1 MSQDRTEKPTD
12 RRLREARRK
21 GQLARS
27 RDLEQAAQLVAVL
40 VMMGWS
46 GRWVIETMSHSVRV
60 GLERFGD
67 TPLRTVEP
75 GELARLAAT
84 GAAALGAMV
93 APVAVVAMAATL
105 SAAALQGGWN
115 VAPEAL
121 TPKWERLSP
130 KSGFQRLRPSQ
141 AGVELIKAMV
151 AVVVLSWL
159 SVRVVQTVID
169 GAVTFGR
176 IHPTHSA
183 VLGWVHAERLLRQAA
198 IALGVIAVADYL
210 VQRWRLSKSLRMTK
224 QEVRDDTRLTEG
236 SPEVKARLKRLQ
248 RDLLRRRMLSAV
260 PKATVVITNP
270 TEFAVA
276 LEYRRDV
283 MAAPRVI
290 AKGKGVLAAKIR
302 DLARA
307 AGVPIV
313 ENVPLAQALYRG
325 VEVGESIPGELF
337 GAVAEVLAYL
347 IRLKQLVL

>member
-1 MSQDRTEKPTD
+1 MAHDRTEKPTD
-12 RRLREARRK
+12 RRLRDARRK

-27 RDLEQAAQLVAVL
+27 RDLEQAAQLGAVL
-40 VMMGWS
+40 VVLGWS
-46 GRWVIETMSHSVRV
+46 GSWMVGAMSQSLRV

-67 TPLRTVEP
+67 SPLRTVEP
-75 GELARLAAT
+75 GELARLTAT
-84 GAAALGAMV
+84 TAAALGVTV
-93 APVAVVAMAATL
+93 APVAFVAVAATVT
-105 SAAALQGGWN
+105 AAAVQGGWN

-121 TPKWERLSP
+121 TPKWERLGP
-130 KSGFQRLRPSQ
+130 KSGLQRLRPSQ
-141 AGVELIKAMV
+141 AGAELVKAAA

-159 SVRVVQTVID
+159 SLRVAQAVID

-176 IHPTHSA
+176 IDPSHAA
-183 VLGWVHAERLLRQAA
+183 VLGWGQAERLLRQAA
-198 IALGVIAVADYL
+198 VALGVIAVGDYL
-210 VQRWRLSKSLRMTK
+210 LQRWRLSKSLRMTK

-283 MAAPRVI
+283 MAAPRVL
-290 AKGKGVLAAKIR
+290 AKGKGVLAARIR
-302 DLARA
+302 ELALG
-307 AGVPIV
+307 AGVPVV